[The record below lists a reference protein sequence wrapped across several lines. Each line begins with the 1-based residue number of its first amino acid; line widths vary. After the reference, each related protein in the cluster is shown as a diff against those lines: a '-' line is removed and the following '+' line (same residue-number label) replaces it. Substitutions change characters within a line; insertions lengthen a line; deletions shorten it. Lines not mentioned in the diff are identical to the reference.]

1 MSSITINIDDE
12 KKNLL
17 LEAAKL
23 RNQSLEELIQQA
35 IDAYLK
41 EKNYRFEDARSY
53 VRDRYAKLYK
63 RLA

>member
-1 MSSITINIDDE
+1 MNSITINIDDE
-12 KKNLL
+12 QKRLL
-17 LEAAKL
+17 QDAAKL

-41 EKNYRFEDARSY
+41 EKNHRFEDARSY
-53 VRDRYAKLYK
+53 VRERYGNLYK